1 MTKIRKNL
9 IQYRDLTE
17 DQKDDILE
25 YIREEE
31 VSIKKAA
38 LDLDLTTS
46 TIDKIFAQ
54 RYSKEV
60 EVKSRTE
67 YHKKYWQENKHK

>member
-38 LDLDLTTS
+38 LDLELTTS

-54 RYSKEV
+54 RY
-60 EVKSRTE
+60 RTE

>member
-1 MTKIRKNL
+1 MTKIRNNL

-25 YIREEE
+25 YIRKEE

-38 LDLDLTTS
+38 LDLDLTRS
-46 TIDKIFAQ
+46 TIGKIFAQ
-54 RYSKEV
+54 RYNKQV
-60 EVKSRTE
+60 EQKSRSE